1 MVRRVMA
8 GCVQVL
14 TGLNVE
20 LGGFSA
26 RTTPA
31 TLLTCASIKAVTKGA
46 LCTEQ
51 HLGGLEVR
59 PVSNHSLIRTCRHAS
74 LNLLYRY
81 RVLLVLMGLFVSNCS
96 HES

>member
-1 MVRRVMA
+1 MV

-59 PVSNHSLIRTCRHAS
+59 PVSNHSLIGTCRHAS
-74 LNLLYRY
+74 LNLLLYC
-81 RVLLVLMGLFVSNCS
+81 VLLVLMGVLSHACNCS

>member
-1 MVRRVMA
+1 MA

-59 PVSNHSLIRTCRHAS
+59 PVSKSLTDRTCRQHS
-74 LNLLYRY
+74 
-81 RVLLVLMGLFVSNCS
+81 
-96 HES
+96 

>member
-1 MVRRVMA
+1 MV

-59 PVSNHSLIRTCRHAS
+59 PVSNHSLIGTCRHAS
-74 LNLLYRY
+74 
-81 RVLLVLMGLFVSNCS
+81 S
-96 HES
+96 ESV

>member
-1 MVRRVMA
+1 M
-8 GCVQVL
+8 CTQVL

-59 PVSNHSLIRTCRHAS
+59 PVSNH
-74 LNLLYRY
+74 
-81 RVLLVLMGLFVSNCS
+81 
-96 HES
+96 